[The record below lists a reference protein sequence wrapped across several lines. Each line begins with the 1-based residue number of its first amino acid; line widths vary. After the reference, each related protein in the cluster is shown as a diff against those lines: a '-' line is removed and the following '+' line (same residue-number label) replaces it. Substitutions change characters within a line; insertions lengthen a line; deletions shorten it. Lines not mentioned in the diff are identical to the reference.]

1 MNTTMIDKLRM
12 TRLAGAAQANL
23 EDAVLWRWYSDMMED
38 RRIVAKPTNG
48 KWVVK
53 VDREECAGSVSF
65 DTAIRKAFQLT
76 GTRARKSDEQRPD
89 CETTVSLESQ

>member
-1 MNTTMIDKLRM
+1 MNTPMIDKLRM
-12 TRLAGAAQANL
+12 TRLAGAAQANH

-76 GTRARKSDEQRPD
+76 GMRERKSDDQCRD
-89 CETTVSLESQ
+89 CETALTLDGQ